1 MLRNRPINAGGQGL
15 FYALLVGIV
24 LMIPNFSLANDAVGT
39 QAIQGSADNVPDHG
53 MQIPKGHRIIT
64 GTVEEVNANTVR
76 VSAGEA
82 GEISPRYL
90 NLDNVK
96 GDVELRPGDILQI
109 ELNAQNKVLKY
120 QKVKGRTKN

>member
-1 MLRNRPINAGGQGL
+1 MLSNRSITPGFPGL
-15 FYALLVGIV
+15 FYTLVVGIV
-24 LMIPNFSLANDAVGT
+24 LMMSNFSLASEPIGNQDM
-39 QAIQGSADNVPDHG
+39 QGSGGNVPGHG
-53 MQIPKGHRIIT
+53 MQLPKGHRIIT

-96 GDVELRPGDILQI
+96 GDVNVRPGDILQI

-120 QKVKGRTKN
+120 EKVREK

>member
-1 MLRNRPINAGGQGL
+1 MVTIRPITAGCPGL
-15 FYALLVGIV
+15 LYALLVDVV
-24 LMIPNFSLANDAVGT
+24 LMIPKFSLASDPVGT
-39 QAIQGSADNVPDHG
+39 QALQISADNVPGHD

-96 GDVELRPGDILQI
+96 GDVDMRPGDILQI
-109 ELNAQNKVLKY
+109 ELDAQNKVLKY
-120 QKVKGRTKN
+120 QKVNKESRN